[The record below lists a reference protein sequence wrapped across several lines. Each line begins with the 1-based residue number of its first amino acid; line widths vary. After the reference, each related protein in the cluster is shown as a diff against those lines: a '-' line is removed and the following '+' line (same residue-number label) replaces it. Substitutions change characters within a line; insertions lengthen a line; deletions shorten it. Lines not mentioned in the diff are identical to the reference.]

1 MKVLIAVDMEGIT
14 GLVNFDQVTPTH
26 PEYQRFRRLMTAD
39 VNAAIRGASQA
50 GADDFLV
57 TDGHW
62 NGDNILIEEL
72 DPRARL
78 NSGSPAPFSMVQ
90 GIDSGVQAALFVG
103 YHARAGTL
111 NAILDHTYSSARV
124 ANLWIND
131 RLAGETALNGLLCGH
146 FGVPVVLVTGDQSV
160 CAEAREWIPG
170 VETAAVKQ
178 ACGRQAAEV
187 LPPAVS
193 HPMIETAAYNALVAL
208 RAGKAPAPLKVEQP
222 VRVRVEFFWSDM
234 ADRAIKLPGAVRI
247 DGRTVEISAP
257 DMPAAHAAFRALV
270 TLAQRV

>member
-1 MKVLIAVDMEGIT
+1 MKVLIAADMEGVT

-50 GADDFLV
+50 GADEFIV

-90 GIDSGVQAALFVG
+90 GIDHGVQAALFVG

-131 RLAGETALNGLLCGH
+131 RLAGETALNGLLCAH

-160 CAEAREWIPG
+160 CAEAAEWIPG

-208 RAGKAPAPLKVEQP
+208 RAGKAPAPLQTSKP

-247 DGRTVEISAP
+247 DGRTVEATAP